1 VIWLYRSTS
10 NCPVWCRWNRLAVL
24 IGSWIIILHWLI
36 SDIHFLVG
44 VLLRALQL
52 AVRLNFD
59 FVDPFCYILF
69 SQTFWVFYTFQRKT
83 KKHMFKWC
91 NCKHMKFVKFNYS
104 FLAEGFRQV
113 FFKMP
118 KLPQLQENIYI
129 FTKLLQMPP
138 RSLIFGCKFLLT
150 HIFCPFYH
158 WKRHLNLLQISSKL
172 DDKF

>member
-1 VIWLYRSTS
+1 MIVLLNFLRSCVVS
-10 NCPVWCRWNRLAVL
+10 LESSRCLNRLMNYYPTIA
-24 IGSWIIILHWLI
+24 
-36 SDIHFLVG
+36 DIHFFSWSIVEG
-44 VLLRALQL
+44 SLQL

-91 NCKHMKFVKFNYS
+91 NCKHMKFVKLNYS

>member
-1 VIWLYRSTS
+1 VVSLESSRSL
-10 NCPVWCRWNRLAVL
+10 NRLTNYYSTL
-24 IGSWIIILHWLI
+24 IDFRHP
-36 SDIHFLVG
+36 FLVG
-44 VLLRALQL
+44 ILLRALQL
-52 AVRLNFD
+52 AARLNFD

-91 NCKHMKFVKFNYS
+91 NCKHMKFVKLNYS

-113 FFKMP
+113 FFELP